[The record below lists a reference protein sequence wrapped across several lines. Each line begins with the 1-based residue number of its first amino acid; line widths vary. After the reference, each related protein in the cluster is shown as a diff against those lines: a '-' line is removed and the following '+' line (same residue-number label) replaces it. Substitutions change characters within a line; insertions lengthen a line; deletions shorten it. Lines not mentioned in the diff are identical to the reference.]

1 MKYTKEMWGRLL
13 PEERCWL
20 GYYHKHCNEWGVMG
34 AGGYLP
40 EDSSECVICDQPQ
53 MGSGVCMAC
62 LKEAD
67 RLYKIMG
74 E

>member
-13 PEERCWL
+13 PEERYWL

-53 MGSGVCMAC
+53 MGGGVCIAC